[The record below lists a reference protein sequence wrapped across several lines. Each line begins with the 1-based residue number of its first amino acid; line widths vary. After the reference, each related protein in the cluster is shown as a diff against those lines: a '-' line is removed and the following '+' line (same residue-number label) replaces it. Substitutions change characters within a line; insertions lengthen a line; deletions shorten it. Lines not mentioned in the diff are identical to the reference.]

1 MSNLVLAPRQ
11 NGGIWV
17 TVDMRKPIKDTNIP
31 IIRVKVIRTQLNNYA
46 VISKLDFKSESQL
59 KLGPGLRHLTKF
71 HARHQYKCTKPKSRE
86 LSQGLKPLFTAT
98 LQPHVIHNN
107 LIIAGIPGKKH
118 NSPRLCFKHN
128 WQVRTSIKSWK
139 KYFFCA
145 ASYIVGIITIS
156 YGIKPN
162 PHKVQALTTATKPTS
177 REGFLLFLKYDSTSL
192 HIHTRTEH
200 QNQTNEKSYK

>member
-31 IIRVKVIRTQLNNYA
+31 MIRVKVIRTQLNNYA

-118 NSPRLCFKHN
+118 KIVLDSVLNI
-128 WQVRTSIKSWK
+128 TDKS
-139 KYFFCA
+139 
-145 ASYIVGIITIS
+145 GL
-156 YGIKPN
+156 PLN
-162 PHKVQALTTATKPTS
+162 P
-177 REGFLLFLKYDSTSL
+177 
-192 HIHTRTEH
+192 
-200 QNQTNEKSYK
+200 EKSIFSAQRVTLWESSLSVMG